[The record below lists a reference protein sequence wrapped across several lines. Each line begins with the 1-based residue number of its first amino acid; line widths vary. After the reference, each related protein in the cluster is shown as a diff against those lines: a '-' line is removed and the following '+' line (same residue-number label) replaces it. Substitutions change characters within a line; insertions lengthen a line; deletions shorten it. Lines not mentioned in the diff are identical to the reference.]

1 MGFHAD
7 AAKAV
12 AGTPHID
19 WNQAEVTEPG
29 STLRVPVVGAT
40 SEWCEAFK
48 AEAEL
53 QRHLAFQQAWGNIG
67 LIGVTIF
74 VPAVPPANREAL
86 RRTLEELVATAQRR
100 VAAAPRQQSP
110 QEMLEL
116 MRSLSG

>member
-1 MGFHAD
+1 
-7 AAKAV
+7 V
-12 AGTPHID
+12 TPPPQID
-19 WNQAEVTEPG
+19 WNQAEITEPG
-29 STLRVPVVGAT
+29 STLRVPVAGAT
-40 SEWCEAFK
+40 PEWCEAFK

-74 VPAVPPANREAL
+74 VPSVPPANRDAL